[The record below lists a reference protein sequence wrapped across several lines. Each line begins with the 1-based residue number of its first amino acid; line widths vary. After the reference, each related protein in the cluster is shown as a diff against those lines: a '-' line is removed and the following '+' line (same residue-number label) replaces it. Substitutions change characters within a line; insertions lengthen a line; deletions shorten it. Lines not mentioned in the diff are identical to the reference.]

1 MNSLQQQNETS
12 AEPALIHAYWQK
24 QLDQREHNRQKRRLR
39 TPLAID
45 FCSNDYLGM
54 ARALD
59 HSEIKP
65 NDHPFAQRMAGYAY
79 FAVLLPYGCSV
90 FNSTMI

>member
-54 ARALD
+54 ARALN
-59 HSEIKP
+59 HSEIEP
-65 NDHPFAQRMAGYAY
+65 NDHPFAQKMAQLAAQFSAAHG
-79 FAVLLPYGCSV
+79 
-90 FNSTMI
+90 STG